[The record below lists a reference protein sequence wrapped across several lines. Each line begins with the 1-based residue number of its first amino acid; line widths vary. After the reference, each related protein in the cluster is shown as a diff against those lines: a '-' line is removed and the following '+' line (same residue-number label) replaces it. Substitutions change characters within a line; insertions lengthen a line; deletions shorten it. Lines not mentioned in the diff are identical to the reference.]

1 MRIRRLE
8 MVGIGPFTQRQV
20 IDFTAFDES
29 GLFLLEGPTGS
40 GKSTIIDAL
49 TFALY
54 GDVARQKDASKDRLR
69 SNRLEDGQRSEV
81 DLVFEVRSGLYRVAR
96 TPAYTPAG
104 RKTQRNSKATLV
116 RVVEDPSAEAG
127 VRTVEDIA
135 SGPSKVGPEITRI
148 VGLDKEQ
155 FLQTIVLPQGKFA
168 RFLTATSD
176 ERERI
181 LRDIFD
187 TRVYVAFQ
195 ERLAEA
201 AASSRAA
208 LAERERA
215 AAGAM
220 ARVAGVAVPG
230 VALDAAEGGGDRGA
244 GAPGGTDR
252 EDAATD
258 GAARGAD
265 SGPAAAPGGTSRKA
279 TGAPGGTD
287 RGAAAPGG
295 AARGADSGPAAAPGP
310 TSADPDP
317 CAEDPSPA
325 LEWARR
331 RHRLVEEALEG
342 ARLAAAEA
350 DARDSEQQEEL
361 RRALDDLAAVERHRR
376 LVEQLAGLEDA
387 QPGIDELRARC
398 RSGRAA
404 QRVLAYADAH
414 ERAVRA
420 REAARLLVARRWRE
434 AGCDGEPPAS
444 SAEASASCPL
454 WRGAA
459 RAASQR
465 AAALEGLAAVEA
477 ALPGRVQRVA
487 ALEADEASAAERL
500 RACEEAA
507 RVLPSQI
514 ERAQAGLEAMRADAA
529 SVPAARAELERLDDR
544 LEASRR
550 ADVLRASLTGL
561 SEALREAVRGAKVA
575 DAAAR
580 DAHDLWL
587 SATAGALAAGLVDG
601 SPCPVC
607 GSESHPSPA
616 PLSEDGIT
624 REQVRGLDE
633 ARQRADGELADAKS
647 AHSDAV
653 REISRLN
660 AIAGDHTGA
669 IEELRGAAAS
679 RLRAL
684 EGAARRIPGVEEAIG
699 QERAR
704 LGELEGRRADAAASL
719 ARARAAL
726 DEERAAL
733 ERARGQVA
741 EHAPGGRTIAE
752 SIEESEALASA
763 FSALLEAASTWN
775 GACEQEESARAEFVA
790 QLGRSGL
797 PSDGDSWRGALVDED
812 LLDSYEARVSGHDQ
826 QLFALRQALASQEAE
841 RAGGLDAPDV
851 EGARERARASARTR
865 VAAHQRVGSLEQC
878 ARELGSAVES
888 LASCVDELRAAR
900 QEAGPVRRLAD
911 IAAASSPENLA
922 ATPLSAWVLVS
933 RLEEVLRATNPRLA
947 AISSGRYELVAVP
960 DDGTQSRKSG
970 LGLRIVDHDTDTE
983 RSARTLSGGET
994 FYTSLALALG
1004 LADVVTAEAG
1014 GVELR
1019 TVFIDEGFGSLDAHT
1034 LSLVMDQLHQLRDG
1048 GRCVGVVSHVEEMA
1062 SQIPDQV
1069 RVRPLPAGGSSLRVR
1084 A

>member
-244 GAPGGTDR
+244 GAPAGTGQ
-252 EDAATD
+252 E
-258 GAARGAD
+258 GA
-265 SGPAAAPGGTSRKA
+265 
-279 TGAPGGTD
+279 GAPGGSS

-317 CAEDPSPA
+317 CAEDPAPA
-325 LEWARR
+325 LEWARG

-434 AGCDGEPPAS
+434 AGGDGEPPAS

-454 WRGAA
+454 WREAA

-529 SVPAARAELERLDDR
+529 AVPAARAELERLDDR

-587 SATAGALAAGLVDG
+587 SATAGALAAGLADG

-763 FSALLEAASTWN
+763 FSALLEAASTWS

-812 LLDSYEARVSGHDQ
+812 LLDSYEARVSGHGQ
-826 QLFALRQALASQEAE
+826 QLFALRQALASQEME

-851 EGARERARASARTR
+851 EGARERARASARAR

>member
-244 GAPGGTDR
+244 GAPGGTGR
-252 EDAATD
+252 EAA
-258 GAARGAD
+258 
-265 SGPAAAPGGTSRKA
+265 
-279 TGAPGGTD
+279 GAPRGSS

-295 AARGADSGPAAAPGP
+295 AARGADSGAAAAPGP

-325 LEWARR
+325 LEWARG

-529 SVPAARAELERLDDR
+529 AVPAARAELERLDER

-550 ADVLRASLTGL
+550 ADILRASLTGL

-575 DAAAR
+575 DAAAQ

-616 PLSEDGIT
+616 PLSDDGIT

-826 QLFALRQALASQEAE
+826 QLFALRQALASQEME

>member
-8 MVGIGPFTQRQV
+8 MVGIGPFTRRQV

-81 DLVFEVRSGLYRVAR
+81 DLVFEVRSGLYRVTR

-201 AASSRAA
+201 AASSRSA

-215 AAGAM
+215 ASGAM
-220 ARVAGVAVPG
+220 ARVAGVAVPEG
-230 VALDAAEGGGDRGA
+230 ALDAAEGGGDRGA
-244 GAPGGTDR
+244 GAPGETDR
-252 EDAATD
+252 EANAKN
-258 GAARGAD
+258 GAAKNTD
-265 SGPAAAPGGTSRKA
+265 SCPAAAPGSTS
-279 TGAPGGTD
+279 T
-287 RGAAAPGG
+287 
-295 AARGADSGPAAAPGP
+295 
-310 TSADPDP
+310 DPDP

-325 LEWARR
+325 LEWARG
-331 RHRLVEEALEG
+331 RHRLVEEALER
-342 ARLAAAEA
+342 ARMTAAEA

-376 LVEQLAGLEDA
+376 LTEQLADLEDA

-414 ERAVRA
+414 ERAERA
-420 REAARLLVARRWRE
+420 RGAARLLVAQRWRE

-444 SAEASASCPL
+444 SAEASESFPL
-454 WRGAA
+454 WREKA

-529 SVPAARAELERLDDR
+529 SIPAARAELERLDKR
-544 LEASRR
+544 LEASQR

-587 SATAGALAAGLVDG
+587 SATAGTLAAGLADG

-669 IEELRGAAAS
+669 IEDLRGAAAS

-684 EGAARRIPGVEEAIG
+684 EEAAGRIPGVEEAIG

-704 LGELEGRRADAAASL
+704 LGELQGRRADAAASL
-719 ARARAAL
+719 ARTRAAL
-726 DEERAAL
+726 GEERAAL

-741 EHAPGGRTIAE
+741 EQAPRGRTIAE
-752 SIEESEALASA
+752 SIEESEALASS
-763 FSALLEAASTWN
+763 FSSLLEAASTWS
-775 GACEQEESARAEFVA
+775 GACGQEEAARAELIA

-797 PSDGDSWRGALVDED
+797 PADGGSWKGALVDED
-812 LLDSYEARVSGHDQ
+812 LLDSYEARIRGHDQ
-826 QLFALRQALASQEAE
+826 QLFAVRQALASQEME
-841 RAGGLDAPDV
+841 RAGDLEAPDA
-851 EGARERARASARTR
+851 EGAQERARASER
-865 VAAHQRVGSLEQC
+865 VRMAAHQRVGSLEQC

-1034 LSLVMDQLHQLRDG
+1034 LSLVMDQLHQLRDD

-1069 RVRPLPAGGSSLRVR
+1069 RVRPLAAGGSALRVR

>member
-325 LEWARR
+325 LEWAHG

-420 REAARLLVARRWRE
+420 REAARLLVVRRWRE

-529 SVPAARAELERLDDR
+529 AVPAARAELERLDER

-587 SATAGALAAGLVDG
+587 SATAGALAAGLADG

-684 EGAARRIPGVEEAIG
+684 EGAARRIPGVEEAISE
-699 QERAR
+699 ERAR

-741 EHAPGGRTIAE
+741 EHAPGGRTIAA

-812 LLDSYEARVSGHDQ
+812 LLDSYEARVSAHDQ
-826 QLFALRQALASQEAE
+826 RLFALRQALASQEME

-851 EGARERARASARTR
+851 EGARERARASARAR

>member
-244 GAPGGTDR
+244 GAPGGT
-252 EDAATD
+252 
-258 GAARGAD
+258 
-265 SGPAAAPGGTSRKA
+265 S
-279 TGAPGGTD
+279 

-325 LEWARR
+325 LEWARG

-529 SVPAARAELERLDDR
+529 AVPAARAELERLDDR

-684 EGAARRIPGVEEAIG
+684 EGAAGRIPGVEEAISE
-699 QERAR
+699 ERTR

-763 FSALLEAASTWN
+763 FSALLEAASTWS

-826 QLFALRQALASQEAE
+826 QLFALRQALASQEME

-1034 LSLVMDQLHQLRDG
+1034 LSLVMDQLHQLRDC

>member
-244 GAPGGTDR
+244 GAPGGTSRKATGAPGGTSR

-265 SGPAAAPGGTSRKA
+265 SGPAAAH
-279 TGAPGGTD
+279 
-287 RGAAAPGG
+287 
-295 AARGADSGPAAAPGP
+295 GP

-325 LEWARR
+325 LEWARG

-434 AGCDGEPPAS
+434 AGGDGEPPAS

-454 WRGAA
+454 WREAA

-529 SVPAARAELERLDDR
+529 AVPAARAELERLDDR

-587 SATAGALAAGLVDG
+587 SATAGALAAGLADG

-763 FSALLEAASTWN
+763 FSALLEAASTWS

-812 LLDSYEARVSGHDQ
+812 LLDSYEARVSAHGQ
-826 QLFALRQALASQEAE
+826 QLFALRQALASQEME

>member
-96 TPAYTPAG
+96 TPAYTPSG

-201 AASSRAA
+201 AASSRAV

-215 AAGAM
+215 ATGAM

-244 GAPGGTDR
+244 GAPAGTGQ
-252 EDAATD
+252 E
-258 GAARGAD
+258 GA
-265 SGPAAAPGGTSRKA
+265 
-279 TGAPGGTD
+279 GAPGGSSL
-287 RGAAAPGG
+287 GAAAPGG

-317 CAEDPSPA
+317 CAEDPAPA
-325 LEWARR
+325 LEWARG

-454 WRGAA
+454 WREAA

-752 SIEESEALASA
+752 SIKESEALASA
-763 FSALLEAASTWN
+763 FSALLEAASTWS

-812 LLDSYEARVSGHDQ
+812 LLDSYEARVSAHGQ

-851 EGARERARASARTR
+851 EGARERARASARAR

>member
-81 DLVFEVRSGLYRVAR
+81 DLIFEVRSGLYRVAR

-116 RVVEDPSAEAG
+116 RVVEDLSAEAG

-230 VALDAAEGGGDRGA
+230 GALDAVEGGGDRGA
-244 GAPGGTDR
+244 GAPGGTGR
-252 EDAATD
+252 EAA
-258 GAARGAD
+258 
-265 SGPAAAPGGTSRKA
+265 
-279 TGAPGGTD
+279 GAPRGSS

-325 LEWARR
+325 LEWARG

-350 DARDSEQQEEL
+350 DARDAEQQEEL

-414 ERAVRA
+414 EHAVRA

-529 SVPAARAELERLDDR
+529 AVPAARAELERLDER

-679 RLRAL
+679 ILRAL

-841 RAGGLDAPDV
+841 HAGGLDAPDV

>member
-215 AAGAM
+215 ASGAM

-244 GAPGGTDR
+244 GAPGGTSR
-252 EDAATD
+252 KATGAPGGTGRGAAATD

-265 SGPAAAPGGTSRKA
+265 SR
-279 TGAPGGTD
+279 
-287 RGAAAPGG
+287 
-295 AARGADSGPAAAPGP
+295 PAAAPGP

-325 LEWARR
+325 LEWARG

-376 LVEQLAGLEDA
+376 LAEQLAGLEDA

-398 RSGRAA
+398 RSGRTA

-529 SVPAARAELERLDDR
+529 AVPAARAELERLDDR

-587 SATAGALAAGLVDG
+587 SATAGALAAGLADG

-763 FSALLEAASTWN
+763 FSALLEAASTWS

-812 LLDSYEARVSGHDQ
+812 LLDSYEARVSAHGQ

-851 EGARERARASARTR
+851 EGARERARASARAR

>member
-187 TRVYVAFQ
+187 TRIYVAFQ

-215 AAGAM
+215 ASGAM
-220 ARVAGVAVPG
+220 ARVTGAAVPED
-230 VALDAAEGGGDRGA
+230 ARDAAEGGGDRGA
-244 GAPGGTDR
+244 GAPGGT
-252 EDAATD
+252 
-258 GAARGAD
+258 
-265 SGPAAAPGGTSRKA
+265 SRKA
-279 TGAPGGTD
+279 AGAPGGID

-295 AARGADSGPAAAPGP
+295 AAGDADSGPAAAPGP

-325 LEWARR
+325 LEWARG

-376 LVEQLAGLEDA
+376 LAEQLAGLEDA
-387 QPGIDELRARC
+387 QPGIDELRAKC

-434 AGCDGEPPAS
+434 AGGDGKPPAS

-454 WRGAA
+454 WREAA

-587 SATAGALAAGLVDG
+587 SATAGTLAAGLVDG

-684 EGAARRIPGVEEAIG
+684 EGAAERIPGVEEAIG

-812 LLDSYEARVSGHDQ
+812 LLDSYEARVSAHGQ
-826 QLFALRQALASQEAE
+826 QLFALRQALASQEME

-851 EGARERARASARTR
+851 EGARERARASARAR

-888 LASCVDELRAAR
+888 LASCVEELRAAR

-1069 RVRPLPAGGSSLRVR
+1069 RVRPLAAGGSSLRVR

>member
-8 MVGIGPFTQRQV
+8 VVGIGPFTQRQV

-195 ERLAEA
+195 EHLAEA

-244 GAPGGTDR
+244 GAPGGTSRKATGAPGGTSR

-265 SGPAAAPGGTSRKA
+265 SGPAAAH
-279 TGAPGGTD
+279 
-287 RGAAAPGG
+287 
-295 AARGADSGPAAAPGP
+295 GP

-325 LEWARR
+325 LEWARG

-434 AGCDGEPPAS
+434 AGGDGEPPAS

-454 WRGAA
+454 WREAA

-529 SVPAARAELERLDDR
+529 AVPAARAELERLDDR

-587 SATAGALAAGLVDG
+587 SATAGALAAGLADG

-812 LLDSYEARVSGHDQ
+812 LLDSYEARVSAHGQ

-851 EGARERARASARTR
+851 EGARERARASARAR

>member
-244 GAPGGTDR
+244 GAPAGTGLV
-252 EDAATD
+252 
-258 GAARGAD
+258 GA
-265 SGPAAAPGGTSRKA
+265 
-279 TGAPGGTD
+279 GAPGGSS

-295 AARGADSGPAAAPGP
+295 AARGADSGLAAAPGP

-317 CAEDPSPA
+317 CAEDPAPA
-325 LEWARR
+325 LEWARG

-529 SVPAARAELERLDDR
+529 AVPAARAELERLDDR

-587 SATAGALAAGLVDG
+587 SATAGALAAGLADG

-684 EGAARRIPGVEEAIG
+684 ERAARRIPGVEEAIG

-719 ARARAAL
+719 ACARAAL

-812 LLDSYEARVSGHDQ
+812 LLDSYEARVSAHGQ

-851 EGARERARASARTR
+851 EGARERARASARAR

>member
-244 GAPGGTDR
+244 GAPGGTSRKATGAPRGTSR
-252 EDAATD
+252 ED

-265 SGPAAAPGGTSRKA
+265 SGPAAAH
-279 TGAPGGTD
+279 
-287 RGAAAPGG
+287 
-295 AARGADSGPAAAPGP
+295 GP

-325 LEWARR
+325 LEWARG

-376 LVEQLAGLEDA
+376 LAEQLAGLEDA

-529 SVPAARAELERLDDR
+529 AVPAARAELERLDER

-763 FSALLEAASTWN
+763 FSALLEAASTWS

-841 RAGGLDAPDV
+841 HAGDLDAPDV

-888 LASCVDELRAAR
+888 LASCVDGLRAAR

>member
-96 TPAYTPAG
+96 TPAYTPSG

-201 AASSRAA
+201 AASSRAV

-215 AAGAM
+215 ATGAM

-244 GAPGGTDR
+244 GAPAGTGQ
-252 EDAATD
+252 E
-258 GAARGAD
+258 GA
-265 SGPAAAPGGTSRKA
+265 
-279 TGAPGGTD
+279 GAPGGSSL
-287 RGAAAPGG
+287 GAAAPGG

-317 CAEDPSPA
+317 CAEDPAPA
-325 LEWARR
+325 LEWARG

-361 RRALDDLAAVERHRR
+361 RRALDDLAAIERHRR

-587 SATAGALAAGLVDG
+587 SATAGTLAAGLVDG

-669 IEELRGAAAS
+669 VEELRGAAAS

-684 EGAARRIPGVEEAIG
+684 EGAAGRIPGVEEAISE
-699 QERAR
+699 ERAR

-752 SIEESEALASA
+752 SIKESEALASS
-763 FSALLEAASTWN
+763 FSALLEAASTWS

-812 LLDSYEARVSGHDQ
+812 LLDSYEARVSAHGQ
-826 QLFALRQALASQEAE
+826 QLFALRQALASQEME

-851 EGARERARASARTR
+851 EGARERARASARAR

-1069 RVRPLPAGGSSLRVR
+1069 RVRPLAAGGSSLRVR

>member
-220 ARVAGVAVPG
+220 AWVAGVAVPG

-244 GAPGGTDR
+244 GAPGGT
-252 EDAATD
+252 
-258 GAARGAD
+258 G
-265 SGPAAAPGGTSRKA
+265 RKA
-279 TGAPGGTD
+279 TGAPGGTS
-287 RGAAAPGG
+287 RGAAATDG

-325 LEWARR
+325 LEWARG

-529 SVPAARAELERLDDR
+529 AVPAARAELERLDDR

-763 FSALLEAASTWN
+763 FSALLEAASTWS

-812 LLDSYEARVSGHDQ
+812 LLDSYEARVSAHGQ

-851 EGARERARASARTR
+851 EGARERARASARAR

>member
-54 GDVARQKDASKDRLR
+54 GDVARQKDASRDRLR

-81 DLVFEVRSGLYRVAR
+81 DLVFEVRSGLYRVTR
-96 TPAYTPAG
+96 TPAYRPAG
-104 RKTQRNSKATLV
+104 RKTQRNSRAALV
-116 RVVEDPSAEAG
+116 RVVEDPCAEAG

-215 AAGAM
+215 ASGAM
-220 ARVAGVAVPG
+220 ARVTGAAVPED
-230 VALDAAEGGGDRGA
+230 ALDAAEGGGDRGA
-244 GAPGGTDR
+244 GGETNRAA
-252 EDAATD
+252 AATD
-258 GAARGAD
+258 GAARDAD
-265 SGPAAAPGGTSRKA
+265 SGPAAAPGS
-279 TGAPGGTD
+279 
-287 RGAAAPGG
+287 
-295 AARGADSGPAAAPGP
+295 

-317 CAEDPSPA
+317 CAEDPSSA
-325 LEWARR
+325 LEWARG
-331 RHRLVEEALEG
+331 RHRLVGEALER
-342 ARLAAAEA
+342 ARMAAAEA
-350 DARDSEQQEEL
+350 DARDSERQEEL
-361 RRALDDLAAVERHRR
+361 RRALDDLAAVERHRC
-376 LVEQLAGLEDA
+376 LTEQLADLDGA

-414 ERAVRA
+414 ERAERA
-420 REAARLLVARRWRE
+420 REAARLLVAQRWRE
-434 AGCDGEPPAS
+434 AGGDGEPPAS
-444 SAEASASCPL
+444 SAEASASSPL
-454 WRGAA
+454 WREAA

-487 ALEADEASAAERL
+487 ALEADETSAAERL

-529 SVPAARAELERLDDR
+529 TIPAARAELERLDDQ

-561 SEALREAVRGAKVA
+561 SEALREAVRGVKAA

-587 SATAGALAAGLVDG
+587 SATAGTLAAGLVDG

-633 ARQRADGELADAKS
+633 ARQRADGVLADAKS

-669 IEELRGAAAS
+669 IEDLRATAAS

-684 EGAARRIPGVEEAIG
+684 EEAAGRIPGVEEAIG

-741 EHAPGGRTIAE
+741 EHAPRGRTIAE
-752 SIEESEALASA
+752 SIEESEALASS
-763 FSALLEAASTWN
+763 FSALLEAASTWS
-775 GACEQEESARAEFVA
+775 GACEQEESARAEFLA

-797 PSDGDSWRGALVDED
+797 PADGGSWRGALVDED
-812 LLDSYEARVSGHDQ
+812 LLDSYDARIRGHDQ
-826 QLFALRQALASQEAE
+826 QLFAVRQALASQEME
-841 RAGGLDAPDV
+841 RAGGLEAPDV
-851 EGARERARASARTR
+851 EGAQERARASARAR

-888 LASCVDELRAAR
+888 LASCVAELRAAR

-970 LGLRIVDHDTDTE
+970 LGLRIIDHDTDTE

-1034 LSLVMDQLHQLRDG
+1034 LSLVMDQLHQLRDD

-1069 RVRPLPAGGSSLRVR
+1069 RVRPLAAGGSSVSVR

>member
-244 GAPGGTDR
+244 GAPAGTGQ
-252 EDAATD
+252 E
-258 GAARGAD
+258 GA
-265 SGPAAAPGGTSRKA
+265 
-279 TGAPGGTD
+279 GAPGGSS

-317 CAEDPSPA
+317 CAEDPAPA
-325 LEWARR
+325 LEWARG

-376 LVEQLAGLEDA
+376 LVEQLADLEDA

-434 AGCDGEPPAS
+434 AGGDGEPPAS

-529 SVPAARAELERLDDR
+529 AVPAARAELERLDDR

-587 SATAGALAAGLVDG
+587 SATAGALAAGLADG

-733 ERARGQVA
+733 ELARGQVA

-812 LLDSYEARVSGHDQ
+812 LLDSYEARVSAHGQ
-826 QLFALRQALASQEAE
+826 QLFALRQALASQEME

-851 EGARERARASARTR
+851 EGARERARASARAR

>member
-81 DLVFEVRSGLYRVAR
+81 DLIFEVRSGLYRVAR

-116 RVVEDPSAEAG
+116 RVVEDLSAEAG

-201 AASSRAA
+201 AASSRAV

-215 AAGAM
+215 ATGAM

-230 VALDAAEGGGDRGA
+230 GALDAVEGGGDRGA
-244 GAPGGTDR
+244 GAPGGTGR
-252 EDAATD
+252 EAA
-258 GAARGAD
+258 
-265 SGPAAAPGGTSRKA
+265 
-279 TGAPGGTD
+279 GAPRGSS

-325 LEWARR
+325 LEWARG

-350 DARDSEQQEEL
+350 DARDAEQQEEL

-414 ERAVRA
+414 EHAVRA

-679 RLRAL
+679 ILRAL

-841 RAGGLDAPDV
+841 HAGGLDAPDV

>member
-8 MVGIGPFTQRQV
+8 MVGIGPFTRRQV

-244 GAPGGTDR
+244 GAPGGT
-252 EDAATD
+252 
-258 GAARGAD
+258 G
-265 SGPAAAPGGTSRKA
+265 RKA
-279 TGAPGGTD
+279 TGAPGGTS
-287 RGAAAPGG
+287 RGAAATDG

-317 CAEDPSPA
+317 CAEDPAPA
-325 LEWARR
+325 LEWVRG

-376 LVEQLAGLEDA
+376 LTEQLADLEDA

-529 SVPAARAELERLDDR
+529 AVPAARAELERLDDR

-763 FSALLEAASTWN
+763 FSALLEAASTWS

-812 LLDSYEARVSGHDQ
+812 LLDSYEARVSAHGQ

-851 EGARERARASARTR
+851 EGARERARASARAR

>member
-201 AASSRAA
+201 AASSRAV

-215 AAGAM
+215 ATGAM

-244 GAPGGTDR
+244 GAPAGTGQ
-252 EDAATD
+252 E
-258 GAARGAD
+258 GA
-265 SGPAAAPGGTSRKA
+265 
-279 TGAPGGTD
+279 GAPGGSSL
-287 RGAAAPGG
+287 GAAAPGG

-317 CAEDPSPA
+317 CAEDPAPA
-325 LEWARR
+325 LEWARG

-342 ARLAAAEA
+342 AWLAAAEA

-454 WRGAA
+454 WREAA

-752 SIEESEALASA
+752 SIKESEALASA
-763 FSALLEAASTWN
+763 FSALLEAASTWS

-826 QLFALRQALASQEAE
+826 RLFALRQALASQEME

-888 LASCVDELRAAR
+888 LASCVDELRTAR

-933 RLEEVLRATNPRLA
+933 RLEDVLRATNPRLA

>member
-215 AAGAM
+215 ATGAM

-244 GAPGGTDR
+244 GAPAGTGQ
-252 EDAATD
+252 E
-258 GAARGAD
+258 GA
-265 SGPAAAPGGTSRKA
+265 
-279 TGAPGGTD
+279 GAPGGSS

-317 CAEDPSPA
+317 CAEDPAPA
-325 LEWARR
+325 LEWARG

-420 REAARLLVARRWRE
+420 CEAARLLVARRWRE
-434 AGCDGEPPAS
+434 AGGDGEPPAS

-454 WRGAA
+454 WREAA

-487 ALEADEASAAERL
+487 ALKADEASAAERL

-529 SVPAARAELERLDDR
+529 AVPAARAELERLDER

-587 SATAGALAAGLVDG
+587 SATAGALAAGLADG

-763 FSALLEAASTWN
+763 FSALLEAASTWS

-812 LLDSYEARVSGHDQ
+812 LLDSYEARVSAHGQ
-826 QLFALRQALASQEAE
+826 QLFALRQALASQEME

-851 EGARERARASARTR
+851 EGARERARASARAR

>member
-104 RKTQRNSKATLV
+104 RKRQRNSKATLV

-127 VRTVEDIA
+127 VRTMEDIA

-244 GAPGGTDR
+244 GSPAGTGQ
-252 EDAATD
+252 E
-258 GAARGAD
+258 GA
-265 SGPAAAPGGTSRKA
+265 
-279 TGAPGGTD
+279 GAPGGSS

-325 LEWARR
+325 LEWARG

-434 AGCDGEPPAS
+434 AGGDGEPPAS

-529 SVPAARAELERLDDR
+529 AVPAARAELERLDER

-587 SATAGALAAGLVDG
+587 SATAGALAAGLADG

-684 EGAARRIPGVEEAIG
+684 EGAARRIPGVEEAISE
-699 QERAR
+699 ERTR

-826 QLFALRQALASQEAE
+826 QLFALRQALASQEME

-851 EGARERARASARTR
+851 EGARERARASARAR

>member
-244 GAPGGTDR
+244 GAPAGTGQ
-252 EDAATD
+252 E
-258 GAARGAD
+258 GA
-265 SGPAAAPGGTSRKA
+265 
-279 TGAPGGTD
+279 GAPGGSS

-317 CAEDPSPA
+317 CAEDPAPA
-325 LEWARR
+325 LEWARG

-434 AGCDGEPPAS
+434 AGGDGEPPAS

-454 WRGAA
+454 WREAA

-529 SVPAARAELERLDDR
+529 AVPAARAELERLDDR

-587 SATAGALAAGLVDG
+587 SATAGALAAGLADG

-812 LLDSYEARVSGHDQ
+812 LLDSYEARVSAHGQ
-826 QLFALRQALASQEAE
+826 QLFALRQDLASQEME
-841 RAGGLDAPDV
+841 RAGDLDAPDV
-851 EGARERARASARTR
+851 GGARERARASARTR

>member
-244 GAPGGTDR
+244 GAPGGTSRKATGAPGGTSR

-265 SGPAAAPGGTSRKA
+265 SGPAAAH
-279 TGAPGGTD
+279 
-287 RGAAAPGG
+287 
-295 AARGADSGPAAAPGP
+295 GP

-325 LEWARR
+325 LEWARG

-434 AGCDGEPPAS
+434 AGGDGEPPAS

-454 WRGAA
+454 WREAA

-529 SVPAARAELERLDDR
+529 AVPAARAELERLDDR

-587 SATAGALAAGLVDG
+587 SATAGALAAGLADG

-726 DEERAAL
+726 DEEGAAL

-812 LLDSYEARVSGHDQ
+812 LLDSYEARVSAHGQ

-851 EGARERARASARTR
+851 EGARERARASARAR

-888 LASCVDELRAAR
+888 LASCVEELRAAR

>member
-265 SGPAAAPGGTSRKA
+265 SGPAAAPG
-279 TGAPGGTD
+279 
-287 RGAAAPGG
+287 
-295 AARGADSGPAAAPGP
+295 P

-325 LEWARR
+325 LEWAHG

-420 REAARLLVARRWRE
+420 REAARLLVVRRWRE

-529 SVPAARAELERLDDR
+529 AVPAARAELERLDER

-587 SATAGALAAGLVDG
+587 SATAGALAAGLADG

-684 EGAARRIPGVEEAIG
+684 EGAARRIPGVEEAISE
-699 QERAR
+699 ERAR

-741 EHAPGGRTIAE
+741 EHAPGGRTIAA

-812 LLDSYEARVSGHDQ
+812 LLDSYEARVSAHDQ
-826 QLFALRQALASQEAE
+826 RLFALRQALASQEME

-851 EGARERARASARTR
+851 EGARERARASARAR

>member
-195 ERLAEA
+195 EHLAEA

-244 GAPGGTDR
+244 GAPAGTGQ
-252 EDAATD
+252 E
-258 GAARGAD
+258 GA
-265 SGPAAAPGGTSRKA
+265 
-279 TGAPGGTD
+279 GAPGGSS

-317 CAEDPSPA
+317 CAEDPAPA
-325 LEWARR
+325 LEWARG

-434 AGCDGEPPAS
+434 AGGDGEPPAS

-454 WRGAA
+454 WREAA

-529 SVPAARAELERLDDR
+529 AVPAARAELERLDDR

-587 SATAGALAAGLVDG
+587 SATAGALAAGLADG

-763 FSALLEAASTWN
+763 FSALLEAVSTWS

-826 QLFALRQALASQEAE
+826 QLFALRQALASQEME

>member
-201 AASSRAA
+201 AASSRSA

-230 VALDAAEGGGDRGA
+230 GALDAVEGGGDRGA
-244 GAPGGTDR
+244 GAPGGTGR
-252 EDAATD
+252 EAA
-258 GAARGAD
+258 
-265 SGPAAAPGGTSRKA
+265 
-279 TGAPGGTD
+279 GAPRGSS

-325 LEWARR
+325 LEWARG

-376 LVEQLAGLEDA
+376 LAEQLAGLEDA

-414 ERAVRA
+414 EHAVRA

-529 SVPAARAELERLDDR
+529 AVPAARAELERLDER

-587 SATAGALAAGLVDG
+587 SATAGTLAAGLADG

-679 RLRAL
+679 ILRAL

-841 RAGGLDAPDV
+841 HAGGLDAPDV

>member
-1 MRIRRLE
+1 M
-8 MVGIGPFTQRQV
+8 
-20 IDFTAFDES
+20 
-29 GLFLLEGPTGS
+29 
-40 GKSTIIDAL
+40 
-49 TFALY
+49 
-54 GDVARQKDASKDRLR
+54 
-69 SNRLEDGQRSEV
+69 
-81 DLVFEVRSGLYRVAR
+81 
-96 TPAYTPAG
+96 
-104 RKTQRNSKATLV
+104 
-116 RVVEDPSAEAG
+116 
-127 VRTVEDIA
+127 
-135 SGPSKVGPEITRI
+135 
-148 VGLDKEQ
+148 
-155 FLQTIVLPQGKFA
+155 
-168 RFLTATSD
+168 
-176 ERERI
+176 
-181 LRDIFD
+181 
-187 TRVYVAFQ
+187 
-195 ERLAEA
+195 
-201 AASSRAA
+201 
-208 LAERERA
+208 
-215 AAGAM
+215 
-220 ARVAGVAVPG
+220 
-230 VALDAAEGGGDRGA
+230 
-244 GAPGGTDR
+244 
-252 EDAATD
+252 
-258 GAARGAD
+258 
-265 SGPAAAPGGTSRKA
+265 
-279 TGAPGGTD
+279 
-287 RGAAAPGG
+287 
-295 AARGADSGPAAAPGP
+295 
-310 TSADPDP
+310 
-317 CAEDPSPA
+317 
-325 LEWARR
+325 
-331 RHRLVEEALEG
+331 
-342 ARLAAAEA
+342 
-350 DARDSEQQEEL
+350 
-361 RRALDDLAAVERHRR
+361 
-376 LVEQLAGLEDA
+376 
-387 QPGIDELRARC
+387 
-398 RSGRAA
+398 
-404 QRVLAYADAH
+404 
-414 ERAVRA
+414 
-420 REAARLLVARRWRE
+420 
-434 AGCDGEPPAS
+434 
-444 SAEASASCPL
+444 
-454 WRGAA
+454 
-459 RAASQR
+459 
-465 AAALEGLAAVEA
+465 EA

-529 SVPAARAELERLDDR
+529 AVPAARAELERLDER

-616 PLSEDGIT
+616 PLSDDGIT

-684 EGAARRIPGVEEAIG
+684 EGAARRIPGVEEAISE
-699 QERAR
+699 ERAR

-741 EHAPGGRTIAE
+741 EHAPGDRTIAE

-763 FSALLEAASTWN
+763 FSALLEAASTWS

-812 LLDSYEARVSGHDQ
+812 LLDSYEARVSAHGQ
-826 QLFALRQALASQEAE
+826 QLFALRQALASQEME

>member
-220 ARVAGVAVPG
+220 ARVAGVAVPRG
-230 VALDAAEGGGDRGA
+230 ALDAAEGGGDRGA
-244 GAPGGTDR
+244 GAPGG
-252 EDAATD
+252 
-258 GAARGAD
+258 
-265 SGPAAAPGGTSRKA
+265 SG
-279 TGAPGGTD
+279 
-287 RGAAAPGG
+287 RGAAAPDGAAGG
-295 AARGADSGPAAAPGP
+295 AGSGPSAAPG
-310 TSADPDP
+310 SDGSVPDP

-325 LEWARR
+325 LEWARGR
-331 RHRLVEEALEG
+331 LRLVEEALEA
-342 ARLAAAEA
+342 ARLTAAEA
-350 DARDSEQQEEL
+350 DSRDSERQEEL
-361 RRALDDLAAVERHRR
+361 RRALDDLAAVERRRR
-376 LVEQLAGLEDA
+376 LAEQLAGLEDA

-414 ERAVRA
+414 GRAERA

-434 AGCDGEPPAS
+434 AGGDGEPPAS

-459 RAASQR
+459 REASQR

-487 ALEADEASAAERL
+487 ALEADEASAAQRL

-514 ERAQAGLEAMRADAA
+514 ERAQAGLGAMRADAA
-529 SVPAARAELERLDDR
+529 AVPAARADLEHLDDR

-587 SATAGALAAGLVDG
+587 SATAGALAAGLADG

-607 GSESHPSPA
+607 GSQSHPSPA
-616 PLSEDGIT
+616 PLPEDGIT
-624 REQVRGLDE
+624 RDQVRGLDE

-653 REISRLN
+653 REIRRLN

-704 LGELEGRRADAAASL
+704 LGELQGRRADAAASL

-733 ERARGQVA
+733 ERARAQVA

-763 FSALLEAASTWN
+763 FSALLEAASTWS
-775 GACEQEESARAEFVA
+775 GACEQEEAARAEFVA
-790 QLGRSGL
+790 RLGRSGL
-797 PSDGDSWRGALVDED
+797 PADGDSWRGALVDED
-812 LLDSYEARVSGHDQ
+812 LLDSYEARISEHDQ
-826 QLFALRQALASQEAE
+826 RLFAVRQELASQEME
-841 RAGGLDAPDV
+841 RAGGLEAPDA
-851 EGARERARASARTR
+851 EGARERARASERAR
-865 VAAHQRVGSLEQC
+865 VAAHRGVGSLEQC
-878 ARELGSAVES
+878 ARELGSAVDS
-888 LASCVDELRAAR
+888 LASCVDGLRAAR
-900 QEAGPVRRLAD
+900 REAGPVRRLAD
-911 IAAASSPENLA
+911 IAAASSPQNLA
-922 ATPLSAWVLVS
+922 ATPLSAWVLVA

-1034 LSLVMDQLHQLRDG
+1034 LSLVMDQLHQLRDD

>member
-201 AASSRAA
+201 AASSRAV

-215 AAGAM
+215 ATGAM

-244 GAPGGTDR
+244 GAPAGTGQ
-252 EDAATD
+252 E
-258 GAARGAD
+258 GA
-265 SGPAAAPGGTSRKA
+265 
-279 TGAPGGTD
+279 GAPGGSSL
-287 RGAAAPGG
+287 GAAAPGG

-317 CAEDPSPA
+317 CAEDPAPA
-325 LEWARR
+325 LEWARG

-376 LVEQLAGLEDA
+376 LAEQLAGLEDA
-387 QPGIDELRARC
+387 QPGIDELRAKC

-434 AGCDGEPPAS
+434 AGGDGEPPAS

-454 WRGAA
+454 WREAA

-669 IEELRGAAAS
+669 VEELRGAAAS

-752 SIEESEALASA
+752 SIKESEALASA
-763 FSALLEAASTWN
+763 FSALLEAASTWS

-797 PSDGDSWRGALVDED
+797 PADGDSWRGALVDED
-812 LLDSYEARVSGHDQ
+812 LLDSYEARVSAHGQ

-851 EGARERARASARTR
+851 EGARERARASARAR

>member
-40 GKSTIIDAL
+40 GKSMIIDAL

-244 GAPGGTDR
+244 GAPGGT
-252 EDAATD
+252 
-258 GAARGAD
+258 
-265 SGPAAAPGGTSRKA
+265 SRKA
-279 TGAPGGTD
+279 TGAPGGTSRED
-287 RGAAAPGG
+287 AATDG

-325 LEWARR
+325 LEWARG

-550 ADVLRASLTGL
+550 ADVLRTSLIGL

-587 SATAGALAAGLVDG
+587 SATAGALAAGLADG

-684 EGAARRIPGVEEAIG
+684 EGAARRIPGVEEAISE
-699 QERAR
+699 ERAR

-763 FSALLEAASTWN
+763 FSALLEAASTWS

-826 QLFALRQALASQEAE
+826 QLFALRQALASQEME

>member
-220 ARVAGVAVPG
+220 ARVAG
-230 VALDAAEGGGDRGA
+230 
-244 GAPGGTDR
+244 
-252 EDAATD
+252 
-258 GAARGAD
+258 
-265 SGPAAAPGGTSRKA
+265 
-279 TGAPGGTD
+279 
-287 RGAAAPGG
+287 AAAPGG

-325 LEWARR
+325 LEWARG

-434 AGCDGEPPAS
+434 AGGDGEPPAS

-529 SVPAARAELERLDDR
+529 AVPAARAELERLDER

-812 LLDSYEARVSGHDQ
+812 LLDSYEARVSAHGQ

-851 EGARERARASARTR
+851 EGARERARASARAR

-1048 GRCVGVVSHVEEMA
+1048 GRCVGVVSHVDEMA

>member
-215 AAGAM
+215 ATGAM
-220 ARVAGVAVPG
+220 ARVAVVAVPG

-244 GAPGGTDR
+244 GAPGGT
-252 EDAATD
+252 
-258 GAARGAD
+258 
-265 SGPAAAPGGTSRKA
+265 SRKA
-279 TGAPGGTD
+279 AGAPGGID

-295 AARGADSGPAAAPGP
+295 AAGDADSGPAAAPGP

-325 LEWARR
+325 LEWARG

-434 AGCDGEPPAS
+434 AGGDGEPPAS

-454 WRGAA
+454 WREAA

-529 SVPAARAELERLDDR
+529 AVPAARAELERLDDR

-587 SATAGALAAGLVDG
+587 SATAGALAAGLADG

-763 FSALLEAASTWN
+763 FSALLEAASTWS

-812 LLDSYEARVSGHDQ
+812 LLDSYEARVSAHGQ

-851 EGARERARASARTR
+851 EGARERARASARAR

>member
-244 GAPGGTDR
+244 GAPGETAR
-252 EDAATD
+252 EGAATD

-265 SGPAAAPGGTSRKA
+265 SGPAAAH
-279 TGAPGGTD
+279 
-287 RGAAAPGG
+287 
-295 AARGADSGPAAAPGP
+295 GP

-325 LEWARR
+325 LEWARG
-331 RHRLVEEALEG
+331 RHRLVEEAVEG

-350 DARDSEQQEEL
+350 DARDAEQQEEL

-376 LVEQLAGLEDA
+376 LAEQLAGLEDA

-529 SVPAARAELERLDDR
+529 AVPAARAELERLDER

-587 SATAGALAAGLVDG
+587 SATAGTLAAGLIDG

-684 EGAARRIPGVEEAIG
+684 EGAAGRIPGVEEAISE
-699 QERAR
+699 ERAR
-704 LGELEGRRADAAASL
+704 LGELEGRRTDAAASL

-752 SIEESEALASA
+752 SIEESEALASS
-763 FSALLEAASTWN
+763 FSALLEAASTWS
-775 GACEQEESARAEFVA
+775 GTCEQEESARAEFIA

-812 LLDSYEARVSGHDQ
+812 LLDSYEARVSAHGQ
-826 QLFALRQALASQEAE
+826 RLFALRQDLASQEME

>member
-244 GAPGGTDR
+244 GAPAGTGQ
-252 EDAATD
+252 E
-258 GAARGAD
+258 GA
-265 SGPAAAPGGTSRKA
+265 
-279 TGAPGGTD
+279 GAPGGSS

-325 LEWARR
+325 LEWARG

-529 SVPAARAELERLDDR
+529 AVPAARAELERLDDR

-587 SATAGALAAGLVDG
+587 SATAGALAAGLADG

-812 LLDSYEARVSGHDQ
+812 LLDSYEARVSAHGQ
-826 QLFALRQALASQEAE
+826 QLFALRQDLASQEME
-841 RAGGLDAPDV
+841 RAGDLDAPDV
-851 EGARERARASARTR
+851 GGARERARASARTR

>member
-215 AAGAM
+215 ASGAM

-244 GAPGGTDR
+244 GAPAGTGQ
-252 EDAATD
+252 E
-258 GAARGAD
+258 GA
-265 SGPAAAPGGTSRKA
+265 
-279 TGAPGGTD
+279 GAPGGSSL
-287 RGAAAPGG
+287 GAAAPDG
-295 AARGADSGPAAAPGP
+295 AAKGADSGPAAAPGP

-325 LEWARR
+325 LEWARG

-434 AGCDGEPPAS
+434 AGGDGEPPAS

-454 WRGAA
+454 WREAA

-529 SVPAARAELERLDDR
+529 AVPAARAELERLDDR

-704 LGELEGRRADAAASL
+704 LGELEGRRADAAVSL

-763 FSALLEAASTWN
+763 FSALLEAASTWS

-826 QLFALRQALASQEAE
+826 QLFALRQALASQEME

>member
-104 RKTQRNSKATLV
+104 RKRQRNSKATLV

-127 VRTVEDIA
+127 VRTMEDIA

-244 GAPGGTDR
+244 GSPAGTGQ
-252 EDAATD
+252 E
-258 GAARGAD
+258 GA
-265 SGPAAAPGGTSRKA
+265 
-279 TGAPGGTD
+279 GAPGGSS

-325 LEWARR
+325 LEWARG

-434 AGCDGEPPAS
+434 AGGDGEPPAS

-529 SVPAARAELERLDDR
+529 AVPAARAELERLDER

-587 SATAGALAAGLVDG
+587 SATAGGLAAGLADG

-684 EGAARRIPGVEEAIG
+684 EGAARRIPGVEEAISE
-699 QERAR
+699 ERTR

-826 QLFALRQALASQEAE
+826 QLFALRQALASQEME

-851 EGARERARASARTR
+851 EGARERARASARAR

>member
-201 AASSRAA
+201 AASSRAV

-215 AAGAM
+215 ATGAM

-244 GAPGGTDR
+244 GAPAGTGQ
-252 EDAATD
+252 E
-258 GAARGAD
+258 GA
-265 SGPAAAPGGTSRKA
+265 
-279 TGAPGGTD
+279 GAPGGNS

-317 CAEDPSPA
+317 CAEDPFPA
-325 LEWARR
+325 LEWARG

-434 AGCDGEPPAS
+434 AGGDGEPPAS

-454 WRGAA
+454 WREAA

-529 SVPAARAELERLDDR
+529 AVPAARAELERLDDR

-587 SATAGALAAGLVDG
+587 SATAGALAAGLADG

-684 EGAARRIPGVEEAIG
+684 EEAARRIPGVEEAIG

-752 SIEESEALASA
+752 SIKESEALASA
-763 FSALLEAASTWN
+763 FSALLEAASTWS

-826 QLFALRQALASQEAE
+826 RLFALRQALASQEAE

-851 EGARERARASARTR
+851 EGARERARASARAR

-1034 LSLVMDQLHQLRDG
+1034 LSLVMDQLHQLRDC